1 MSLFKSSPAPASISG
16 KWKGL
21 GLWNLYFLA
30 KFLLAW
36 TGHLNLQ
43 VMPNLIFALVLLIP
57 LAHPLLRRVR
67 TLIAIPVAVALL
79 YQDTWF
85 PPFSRLLA
93 QPGVLDFSVDYII
106 ELLGRFIDWQVCA
119 LLLLLIIGY
128 AFLNQWLRLTTFTL
142 LGLCWLSVGNVQA
155 LLPQTLQTTETPVAS
170 ASPGVAAP
178 AVVSSEPDDATLN
191 AYLEKFYQTEA
202 QRKVDF
208 TKPAVEPPP
217 FDLLVLN
224 ICSLAWDDL
233 DEVGM
238 RNNPLLN
245 QMDVIFDNFN
255 SATAY
260 SGPAAIRLLRA
271 SCGQVS
277 HAQLYKA
284 TPDQCLLFEDLRK
297 LGFTNELMLNHTGE
311 FDGFLQEVRDQ
322 GHLPAPALGASPGVP
337 RAYVSF
343 DGSPIWRDRDV
354 LSKWWKHRL
363 EQNTPHAALFYNTT
377 TLHDGNR
384 LVTADGGTQRADY
397 SSRAQVLLDDLDAF
411 INELKKSGRRVVVMV
426 VPEHGAALHGDRMQI
441 SGMRE
446 IPSDS
451 ITHVPVGIKLINM
464 GDDNQTSPVHVT
476 QPSSYLAIAEI
487 IARLYADPA
496 LSEGQRIDWSKV
508 LADLP
513 QTAKVS
519 ENSGTVVLDYNG
531 KPYVR
536 IKENGGWLPY
546 PQRFK

>member
-1 MSLFKSSPAPASISG
+1 MSLFKSSPAPARISG

-57 LAHPLLRRVR
+57 LAHPLLRRAR

-93 QPGVLDFSVDYII
+93 QPGVLDFSVDYIV

-142 LGLCWLSVGNVQA
+142 LGLCWMSVGNVQA
-155 LLPQTLQTTETPVAS
+155 LLPQTLQTTEAPVAS
-170 ASPGVAAP
+170 VTPGVVAP
-178 AVVSSEPDDATLN
+178 AVVTSEPDDATLN

-208 TKPAVEPPP
+208 KTPAVEPPP

-238 RNNPLLN
+238 RDNPLLN

-284 TPDQCLLFEDLRK
+284 TPEQCLLFEDLRK
-297 LGFTNELMLNHTGE
+297 LGFSNELMLNHTGE

-322 GHLPAPALGASPGVP
+322 GHLPAPALGTSPGVP

-354 LSKWWKHRL
+354 LSKWWNTVWSRTPPTPRCFTTPPPCTTVTVWSRL
-363 EQNTPHAALFYNTT
+363 MAALNALITAAGRKCCSMIW
-377 TLHDGNR
+377 TL
-384 LVTADGGTQRADY
+384 
-397 SSRAQVLLDDLDAF
+397 
-411 INELKKSGRRVVVMV
+411 
-426 VPEHGAALHGDRMQI
+426 
-441 SGMRE
+441 
-446 IPSDS
+446 
-451 ITHVPVGIKLINM
+451 
-464 GDDNQTSPVHVT
+464 
-476 QPSSYLAIAEI
+476 
-487 IARLYADPA
+487 
-496 LSEGQRIDWSKV
+496 LSMS
-508 LADLP
+508 
-513 QTAKVS
+513 
-519 ENSGTVVLDYNG
+519 
-531 KPYVR
+531 
-536 IKENGGWLPY
+536 
-546 PQRFK
+546 

>member
-1 MSLFKSSPAPASISG
+1 MH
-16 KWKGL
+16 
-21 GLWNLYFLA
+21 Y
-30 KFLLAW
+30 
-36 TGHLNLQ
+36 
-43 VMPNLIFALVLLIP
+43 
-57 LAHPLLRRVR
+57 
-67 TLIAIPVAVALL
+67 
-79 YQDTWF
+79 
-85 PPFSRLLA
+85 
-93 QPGVLDFSVDYII
+93 
-106 ELLGRFIDWQVCA
+106 
-119 LLLLLIIGY
+119 
-128 AFLNQWLRLTTFTL
+128 
-142 LGLCWLSVGNVQA
+142 
-155 LLPQTLQTTETPVAS
+155 
-170 ASPGVAAP
+170 
-178 AVVSSEPDDATLN
+178 
-191 AYLEKFYQTEA
+191 
-202 QRKVDF
+202 
-208 TKPAVEPPP
+208 
-217 FDLLVLN
+217 
-224 ICSLAWDDL
+224 
-233 DEVGM
+233 
-238 RNNPLLN
+238 
-245 QMDVIFDNFN
+245 
-255 SATAY
+255 
-260 SGPAAIRLLRA
+260 
-271 SCGQVS
+271 
-277 HAQLYKA
+277 
-284 TPDQCLLFEDLRK
+284 
-297 LGFTNELMLNHTGE
+297 
-311 FDGFLQEVRDQ
+311 
-322 GHLPAPALGASPGVP
+322 
-337 RAYVSF
+337 
-343 DGSPIWRDRDV
+343 
-354 LSKWWKHRL
+354 
-363 EQNTPHAALFYNTT
+363 
-377 TLHDGNR
+377 GNR

>member
-1 MSLFKSSPAPASISG
+1 MSLFKSSPAPARISG

-57 LAHPLLRRVR
+57 LAHPLLRRAR

-93 QPGVLDFSVDYII
+93 QPGVLNFSVDYII

-128 AFLNQWLRLTTFTL
+128 AFLNQWLRLTTVTL
-142 LGLCWLSVGNVQA
+142 LGLCWLSVSNVHA
-155 LLPQTLQTTETPVAS
+155 LFPQTLQTTEAPVAS
-170 ASPGVAAP
+170 VTPGVAMP

-208 TKPAVEPPP
+208 KTPAVEPPP

-238 RNNPLLN
+238 RDNPLLN

-297 LGFTNELMLNHTGE
+297 LGFSNELMLNHTGE

-322 GHLPAPALGASPGVP
+322 GHLPTPALGTSPGVP
-337 RAYVSF
+337 RA
-343 DGSPIWRDRDV
+343 
-354 LSKWWKHRL
+354 
-363 EQNTPHAALFYNTT
+363 
-377 TLHDGNR
+377 
-384 LVTADGGTQRADY
+384 
-397 SSRAQVLLDDLDAF
+397 
-411 INELKKSGRRVVVMV
+411 
-426 VPEHGAALHGDRMQI
+426 
-441 SGMRE
+441 
-446 IPSDS
+446 
-451 ITHVPVGIKLINM
+451 
-464 GDDNQTSPVHVT
+464 
-476 QPSSYLAIAEI
+476 
-487 IARLYADPA
+487 
-496 LSEGQRIDWSKV
+496 
-508 LADLP
+508 
-513 QTAKVS
+513 
-519 ENSGTVVLDYNG
+519 
-531 KPYVR
+531 
-536 IKENGGWLPY
+536 
-546 PQRFK
+546 

>member
-1 MSLFKSSPAPASISG
+1 MSLFKSSPAPARISG

-93 QPGVLDFSVDYII
+93 QPGVLDFSVDYIV

-142 LGLCWLSVGNVQA
+142 LGLCWMSVGNVQA
-155 LLPQTLQTTETPVAS
+155 LLPQTL
-170 ASPGVAAP
+170 
-178 AVVSSEPDDATLN
+178 
-191 AYLEKFYQTEA
+191 
-202 QRKVDF
+202 RKVDF
-208 TKPAVEPPP
+208 KTPAVEPPP

-238 RNNPLLN
+238 RDNPLLN

-284 TPDQCLLFEDLRK
+284 TPEQCLLFEDLRK
-297 LGFTNELMLNHTGE
+297 LGFSNELMLNHTGE

-322 GHLPAPALGASPGVP
+322 GHLPAPALGTSPGVP

-384 LVTADGGTQRADY
+384 MVTADGGTQRADY

-411 INELKKSGRRVVVMV
+411 INELKKSGRRVVVMI